1 MHNIIHTIGVCILA
15 SNIILYIRART
26 MGVGRPAPPPKAICG
41 PSSPA
46 RKEKQTRKEPG
57 PSEHASTRQ
66 LNHKPGQHGR
76 KKENWA
82 RNEEIQASIA
92 QQNVRHQVSD
102 ALLLLC
108 IQNFKYATMNFAYR
122 W

>member
-1 MHNIIHTIGVCILA
+1 LWAIQPGAKRKTNPERAGA
-15 SNIILYIRART
+15 KRAR
-26 MGVGRPAPPPKAICG
+26 
-41 PSSPA
+41 
-46 RKEKQTRKEPG
+46 
-57 PSEHASTRQ
+57 EHTSTRQ
-66 LNHKPGQHGR
+66 LNHISLANMGG